1 MAAGEYTRT
10 DFAVGEENKCLLREK
25 QDLIVM
31 LKKESYNKLVLC
43 LSNMEE
49 NWTRRLH
56 LALLYVLTLISP
68 SDLKS
73 A

>member
-1 MAAGEYTRT
+1 MAAGKHTRT
-10 DFAVGEENKCLLREK
+10 DFAVGENKCLLREK
-25 QDLIVM
+25 QDLIMM
-31 LKKESYNKLVLC
+31 LKKESCNKLVLC
-43 LSNMEE
+43 LSNME

-56 LALLYVLTLISP
+56 LVLLYVLTFISL

>member
-1 MAAGEYTRT
+1 MRKGGL
-10 DFAVGEENKCLLREK
+10 DSDGENKPC
-25 QDLIVM
+25 I
-31 LKKESYNKLVLC
+31 KLVLC

-49 NWTRRLH
+49 NWTRRLDL
-56 LALLYVLTLISP
+56 LAVLHFLTLISP